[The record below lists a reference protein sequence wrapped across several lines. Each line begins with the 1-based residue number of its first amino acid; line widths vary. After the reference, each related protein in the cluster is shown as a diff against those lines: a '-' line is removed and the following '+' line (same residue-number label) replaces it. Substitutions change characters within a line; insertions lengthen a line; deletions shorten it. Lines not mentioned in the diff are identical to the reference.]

1 MLGDLQ
7 LWSER
12 FRLPSPVG
20 EHRCGGHQQHRAFQ
34 FLLRFEVLQKRQ
46 QLNGF
51 AQAHVV
57 SQTGPLIEA
66 VQEGEP
72 AEAPLLIGPQLTAET
87 FRGRQGVGGLLL
99 VVLLQHRL
107 QPWAGV
113 EAVHRHPHQQFP
125 FRPRQPQRVVEA
137 QFRFRPTEAF
147 GIFEVVGPQFDPGP
161 LVAHQGAALA
171 AQALQ
176 FPQGERHPADHQIPL
191 PVQTLTQ
198 RETARALGQFRFDRQ
213 AQSAGQATGEAGR
226 QLHSHAGIPQLP
238 GGRAHQHEG
247 LGRGELHRFRC
258 GALQTPLNGRKH
270 AQGAAH
276 AFQQH
281 FTRLVHPDLSKL

>member
-12 FRLPSPVG
+12 FRLPPPVG

-57 SQTGPLIEA
+57 SQAGPLVEA

-72 AEAPLLIGPQLTAET
+72 AEAPLLIGPQLTAESL
-87 FRGRQGVGGLLL
+87 RSRQGIGRLLL

-107 QPWAGV
+107 EPWARV

-125 FRPRQPQRVVEA
+125 FRSRQPQRVIEA
-137 QFRFRPTEAF
+137 QFRFRATEAF
-147 GIFEVVGPQFDPGP
+147 GVLEVVGPQFDPGP

-198 RETARALGQFRFDRQ
+198 RETARAFGQFRFDRE

-226 QLHSHAGIPQLP
+226 QLHPHAGIP
-238 GGRAHQHEG
+238 
-247 LGRGELHRFRC
+247 
-258 GALQTPLNGRKH
+258 
-270 AQGAAH
+270 
-276 AFQQH
+276 
-281 FTRLVHPDLSKL
+281 